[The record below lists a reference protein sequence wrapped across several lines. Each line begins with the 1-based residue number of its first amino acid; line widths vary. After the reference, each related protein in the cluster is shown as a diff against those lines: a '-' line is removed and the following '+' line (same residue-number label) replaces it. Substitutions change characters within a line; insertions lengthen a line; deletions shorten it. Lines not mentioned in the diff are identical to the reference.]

1 MIPWFNHIVI
11 GLCAVLLA
19 FLLWKEVKR
28 PLRARLWWRIIAT
41 SLAVIAFAGMAID
54 IRYQISD
61 ASSHQIQSLLLTDG
75 YEKDSVASFVKAH
88 KQVDTIDL
96 SEVATASN
104 VQVFGNGLNQ
114 ADLQLLKGNAIQFHP
129 ANSTNGIR
137 AINWPN
143 TIHSGEAL
151 QVQGRYSNRS
161 KLPVTIYLSAFG
173 NSIDTV
179 IIAPLQEQTFHL
191 QTIPKHSGRA
201 VYSVIAIAQKDTLEN
216 NALPFEVL
224 PTQPLRVLLL
234 AATPNF
240 EHKFLKNW
248 LYENNYAVATRTMV
262 SKAKYATSF
271 SNTKSIALDNITTN
285 TLNNFD
291 VLIADDDALSSL
303 INRELSAI
311 KTAIV
316 QQGLGFVVQRD
327 SSNNASKFYQ
337 QPFAINT
344 TSNSEQKALQ
354 LQFNNTKEQLT
365 VTQPAYLQ
373 ANASTQTLVTDDS
386 TKILAAASILGMGK
400 MVATTLNTTY
410 SLVLQNKQASYYQL
424 WSLLLQKAARQ
435 TSDDINVTIKPN
447 IIYPYQQ
454 ATIQLES
461 TTQPTGVTVQQ
472 TALTFQQQVQLPYL
486 WSASYWPKQSGWQ
499 RLETANGFSKYW
511 YVFQPK
517 DWAFVQA
524 TDNIVA
530 TNTYA
535 ATHTQSAI
543 KTNATAEK
551 QTATLPKV
559 YTFLLFLLAM
569 AALWLE
575 RKL

>member
-19 FLLWKEVKR
+19 FLLWKEVTR

-41 SLAVIAFAGMAID
+41 IIAIIAFAGMAID

-75 YEKDSVASFVKAH
+75 YNKDSVTSFIKAN

-96 SEVATASN
+96 SEVPTASN
-104 VQVFGNGLNQ
+104 LHVFGNGLNQ
-114 ADLQLLKGNAIQFHP
+114 ADLQLLKGNPIQFHP
-129 ANSTNGIR
+129 ANNTNGIT
-137 AINWPN
+137 AINWPH

-151 QVQGRYSNRS
+151 QVQGRYNNTN
-161 KLPVTIYLSAFG
+161 KLPVTIYLAAFG

-179 IIAPLQEQTFHL
+179 TIAPLQEQMFHL

-201 VYSVIAIAQKDTLEN
+201 VYSVIVVAKKDTLEN

-224 PTQPLRVLLL
+224 PTQPLRVLVL

-285 TLNNFD
+285 ALNNFD

-303 INRELSAI
+303 NNNELAAI

-316 QQGLGFVVQRD
+316 QQGLGLVVQRD

-337 QPFAINT
+337 LPFAINNT
-344 TSNSEQKALQ
+344 NNNEQKTLQ
-354 LQFNNTKEQLT
+354 LQFNNAKEQLT
-365 VTQPAYLQ
+365 VTHPAYLQ
-373 ANASTQTLVTDDS
+373 TNANTQTLVTDDS
-386 TKILAAASILGMGK
+386 TKVLAAATILGMGK

-410 SLVLQNKQASYYQL
+410 SLMLQNKQDSYYQL
-424 WSLLLQKAARQ
+424 WSLLLQKAAKQ
-435 TSDDINVTIKPN
+435 TSAETSVTIKPN

-461 TTQPTGVTVQQ
+461 VTQPLGVTVQQ
-472 TALTFQQQVQLPYL
+472 TALALQQQLQLPYV
-486 WSASYWPKQSGWQ
+486 WSANYWPTKTGWQ
-499 RLETANGFSKYW
+499 HLETANGFSKYW
-511 YVFQPK
+511 YVFQPT
-517 DWAFVQA
+517 DWAYVQA

-530 TNTYA
+530 TKTYA
-535 ATHTQSAI
+535 ATHAQQSD
-543 KTNATAEK
+543 TVNVVATK
-551 QTATLPKV
+551 QTATLPKI
-559 YTFLLFLLAM
+559 YCFLLFLFAM
-569 AALWLE
+569 GALWLE